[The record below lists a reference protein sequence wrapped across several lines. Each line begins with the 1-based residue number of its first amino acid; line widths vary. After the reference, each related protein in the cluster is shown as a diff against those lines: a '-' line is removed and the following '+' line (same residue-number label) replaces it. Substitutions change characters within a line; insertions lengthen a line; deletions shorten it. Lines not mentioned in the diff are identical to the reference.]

1 MNRLSDGIAEKYML
15 YYIVIEAEG
24 KSLSKLVFLYGGMMI
39 RRCQA
44 LLIAAYFINYSQ
56 EVIRK
61 VKYLFG
67 RVFDDDRSTISQTI
81 FSRKL

>member
-1 MNRLSDGIAEKYML
+1 MNRLSDGIAEKYIL

-24 KSLSKLVFLYGGMMI
+24 KSRSKLVFLYDGMMI
-39 RRCQA
+39 RRYQA

-61 VKYLFG
+61 IKHSFG
-67 RVFDDDRSTISQTI
+67 RVFDDDQSTILQAILSK
-81 FSRKL
+81 KL

>member
-1 MNRLSDGIAEKYML
+1 MNRLSDGIAEKYIL

-24 KSLSKLVFLYGGMMI
+24 KSPSKLVFLYGGMMI

-61 VKYLFG
+61 VKHLFG
-67 RVFDDDRSTISQTI
+67 SVFDVDRPTISQTI